1 MLGAQGADC
10 IPWPVPF
17 SDGIALLAA
26 HKGRNVVVLAS
37 GDPFWFGAGT
47 VIAGAF
53 THEDWRALPAPST
66 FSIAASRL
74 GWALEQTLCLGLHA
88 APLSRMRPHLASQT
102 RCLILVRDGAAVQTL
117 GQYLV
122 AEGFGDS
129 TLTVMQ
135 ALGGP
140 REVVTNLTA
149 ATVGTQVFHH
159 PVCVGV
165 TVQGAGAALPCAS
178 GIPDAFFETDGV
190 MTKRPIRAMTLS
202 ALAPVPGEV
211 LWDIGGGSG
220 SIAIEW
226 LLVHPRCDAITIEPR
241 ADRVA
246 LIRSNADRLGVD
258 RLRVVTGRAP
268 EVLEAL
274 PRPDA
279 VFIGGGLGAG
289 LLEVLWNLL
298 PKGTRIVVNAVTLE
312 AEAQLIQCHAI
323 HGGDLLRLDLA
334 TAYPL
339 GAKTGWK
346 ASYPLVQW
354 SGVI

>member
-1 MLGAQGADC
+1 M
-10 IPWPVPF
+10 PF
-17 SDGIALLAA
+17 SDGIALLAS
-26 HKGRNVVVLAS
+26 HRGRTVVVLAS

-47 VIAGAF
+47 VIARAF
-53 THEDWRALPAPST
+53 DQEEWRALPAPST

-88 APLSRMRPHLASQT
+88 APLSRVRPHLAPQT
-102 RCLILVRDGAAVQTL
+102 RCLILVRDGGAVQTL

-140 REVVTNLTA
+140 HEAVTTLTA
-149 ATVGTQVFHH
+149 ATVGTQTFQH

-165 TVQGAGAALPCAS
+165 TMQGTGATLPCVS

-202 ALAPVPGEV
+202 ALAPVPGEM

-226 LLVHPRCDAITIEPR
+226 LLAHPRCDAITIEPR

-246 LIRSNADRLGVD
+246 FIRSNADRLGVD
-258 RLRVVTGRAP
+258 RLQIVTGHAP

-279 VFIGGGLGAG
+279 VFVGGGLGAG
-289 LLEVLWNLL
+289 VLEALWTFL
-298 PKGTRIVVNAVTLE
+298 PKGTRIVANAVTLE
-312 AEAQLIQCHAI
+312 AEAQLIQCHAT
-323 HGGDLLRLDLA
+323 HGGSLLRLDLA
-334 TAYPL
+334 TAHPL
-339 GAKTGWK
+339 GKKTGWK

-354 SGVI
+354 SGVV